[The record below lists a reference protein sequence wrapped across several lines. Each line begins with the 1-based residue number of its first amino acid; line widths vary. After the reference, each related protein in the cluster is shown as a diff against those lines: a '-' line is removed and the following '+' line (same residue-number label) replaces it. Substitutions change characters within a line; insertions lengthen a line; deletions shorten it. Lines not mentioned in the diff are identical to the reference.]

1 MAIPCITSKNL
12 VGWLKLGLKVVL
24 LPKDV
29 REKVTAYVRRQDKWT
44 RQRELDNILGDEI
57 WWI

>member
-29 REKVTAYVRRQDKWT
+29 REKVTAYVRRRDKWT
-44 RQRELDNILGDEI
+44 RQKELDNILGDEI